1 MRLMPEVRY
10 ALRRWRR
17 RPGFAVTAI
26 LTLSFGI
33 AAATAIFSVVD
44 AVLLRPLPW
53 PSPDQ
58 LVVIH
63 GVYPDRRVNPATAA
77 TWNRGTLSFPAWDAL
92 RTTAVFQTVGVWR
105 PSPRPDMTFGE
116 ARTAIVRT
124 LDVSANF
131 LPMLGTKMAM
141 GRHFTEREDTL
152 RTDSIILSHETWQSR
167 FGARRDVIG
176 ARVMLGSAITLDHL
190 PKTVVGVLEPGFR
203 FAGESPEILLPVGN
217 APFSGSFRVVARL
230 APAVS
235 REAAESAAIGVVK
248 NTDTRAPVSVR
259 VVQLEEE
266 YLGSARLPL
275 WLLFAGAG
283 MLLLV
288 ACSNVAGLLL
298 GEARMRRHEMAVR
311 AALGGSRARVVR
323 QLLVEHAL
331 MAGAGAAIGLVFA
344 RWLIGWLVVIAPEG
358 VPRLD
363 TVTMD
368 LRVAAFALMI
378 GALTVLVFGV
388 VPALSLARTPVAGV
402 LAEGGRDGS
411 GTRHLGQRAVVIG
424 EIALAL
430 VLLVGA
436 GLFGETIFRITSQP
450 LGFEPKGLVIVSTTF
465 TGDRFGDPSTVRQAQ
480 ASNPGNLGAVMD
492 RLQADVNNS
501 LTDRVLERVSALP
514 GVSAAAGAGAV
525 PFVAPPLRVPIVIEG
540 RPDTERHDVLR
551 QSVSERYFD
560 AMRMPITDGN
570 GFGPAARTDE
580 RVAVI
585 SREFQRRFF
594 PGSAIGRRFRHV
606 YGATVELSVTYRI
619 IGVVPDVK
627 RTEFTDDERPAFY
640 MFDRQAGGITHFLA
654 RTSGD
659 PFAMLRPMRQAIGEV
674 SPQLVVTS
682 MTSLEERVMR
692 SVAEERFRATLS
704 AAFGAMA
711 LGLAAVGL
719 YGLAARRVADRRREF
734 AVRMALGAR
743 PADIGGLVLRDA
755 VVIVLLGLL
764 TGLPAALTAVQVTR
778 TLLFGVTPT
787 SPHVFAL
794 TAATLALVA
803 LTATFLPARRASQA
817 DPIRSLRA

>member
-1 MRLMPEVRY
+1 MPDVRY

-26 LTLSFGI
+26 LTLALGI

-63 GVYPDRRVNPATAA
+63 GVYPDRRVNPATAT

-92 RTTAVFQTVGVWR
+92 RMTPAFQTVGVWR
-105 PSPRPDMTFGE
+105 PSSRPDITFGE
-116 ARTAIVRT
+116 ARTDIVRT
-124 LDVSANF
+124 LDVSSNF
-131 LPMLGTKMAM
+131 LPMLGVTIAM
-141 GRHFTEREDTL
+141 GRYFTEREDDVP
-152 RTDSIILSHETWQSR
+152 TDSIILTHETWQNR
-167 FGARRDVIG
+167 FGARPDVVG
-176 ARVMLGSAITLDHL
+176 ARVMLGSATFSEEV
-190 PKTVVGVLEPGFR
+190 PKTVVGVLEPEFR
-203 FAGESPEILLPVGN
+203 FAGESPEILLPVGRGSEGGRR
-217 APFSGSFRVVARL
+217 ADGSFRAVARL

-235 REAAESAAIGVVK
+235 REAAESAAIGLVR
-248 NTDTRAPVSVR
+248 NTGTSEPVSAR

-266 YLGSARLPL
+266 YLGSSRLPF
-275 WLLFAGAG
+275 WLMFAGAG
-283 MLLLV
+283 LLLLV

-298 GEARMRRHEMAVR
+298 SEARMRRYEIAVR
-311 AALGGSRARVVR
+311 AALGGSRTRVVR

-344 RWLIGWLVVIAPEG
+344 RWLIAWLVVIAPEG
-358 VPRLD
+358 VPRLE
-363 TVTMD
+363 TVTLD
-368 LRVAAFALMI
+368 FRVAAFALTV
-378 GALTVLVFGV
+378 GVLTLLVFGV
-388 VPALSLARTPVAGV
+388 VPALSLARTPVARV
-402 LAEGGRDGS
+402 LTEGERDGS

-424 EIALAL
+424 EIAVAL
-430 VLLVGA
+430 VLLAGA
-436 GLFGETIFRITSQP
+436 GLFAETIFRITSQP
-450 LGFEPKGLVIVSTTF
+450 LGFEANGLAVVSTTF
-465 TGDRFGDPSTVRQAQ
+465 TGNRWGDPATARQAQ
-480 ASNPGNLGAVMD
+480 AADPANLGAVME
-492 RLQADVNNS
+492 RLAREVNNG

-514 GVSAAAGAGAV
+514 GVTVAAGAGAV
-525 PFVAPPLRVPIVIEG
+525 PFVAPPLRVLIVVEG
-540 RPDTERHDVLR
+540 RPGHEEHEVLR

-560 AMRMPITDGN
+560 AMRMPVLDGH
-570 GFGPAARTDE
+570 GFSPAARADE
-580 RVAVI
+580 RMAVI

-594 PGSAIGRRFRHV
+594 ADGAIGRRFRH
-606 YGATVELSVTYRI
+606 GSVTYRI

-627 RTEFTDDERPAFY
+627 RTEFTDDDRPAFY
-640 MFDRQAGGITHFLA
+640 SFDRQAGGITHFLA

-659 PFAMLRPMRQAIGEV
+659 PTAMLRPMRQAIGEV

-704 AAFGAMA
+704 AVFGAMA

-734 AVRMALGAR
+734 GVRMALGAR

-755 VVIVLLGLL
+755 VFIVLLGLL
-764 TGLPAALTAVQVTR
+764 VGLPAALAAVQVTR

-794 TAATLALVA
+794 TAAVLSFVA

-817 DPIRSLRA
+817 DPIRALRD